1 MQYIVHRA
9 VENRNR
15 TMTYEWMLRSASA
28 GMADSRITGLPP
40 DIGKVVDEP
49 ETVDSDEPISLARTS
64 PVYPAVS
71 YVESHRGEMVTM
83 RDMANLCHLSPSY
96 FSKIFPREVGETFTN
111 YVNRRKV
118 EWAKQKLRDSA
129 ESVSSV
135 AFELGYVDTSYFIKV
150 FKKFEG
156 ITPLAY
162 RQQKYK

>member
-1 MQYIVHRA
+1 
-9 VENRNR
+9 
-15 TMTYEWMLRSASA
+15 
-28 GMADSRITGLPP
+28 MADSRITGLPP

-96 FSKIFPREVGETFTN
+96 FSKIFPREVGETFTD